1 MTITDILTFVGIA
14 VSIIFGFFISHLSS
28 IRDSRTRIIK
38 DHYIEQIKSI
48 KGRVDTM
55 FHQLIFGKSSFRKFV
70 KWYAHIGLD
79 ITCVEN
85 GVRKCLDIQMKE
97 FGNVLSAYY
106 NEITGWSD
114 FNDQFGRTN
123 YVPSAESKEKLCEMK
138 YQIDE
143 FLNDYIQHVNQANNY
158 HIVWEQ
164 YQKILQCHTY
174 YKEIHKKNPLY
185 KAINH
190 RIMKHSLE
198 LSSIIAIIVVFVF
211 LCLNIKEEDKTDLT
225 TPLTEISLELDSIN
239 KSINQFKEKYEPIDI
254 QTKSFHN
261 SAFFNAD
268 KVDSV
273 QIKLYQ
279 NKE

>member
-1 MTITDILTFVGIA
+1 MTITDIFTFVGIA

-48 KGRVDTM
+48 KGRVDTF
-55 FHQLIFGKSSFRKFV
+55 FHQLIFGKSSFRKVV
-70 KWYAHIGLD
+70 KWYDHIRLD
-79 ITCVEN
+79 ISSVDV

-97 FGNVLSAYY
+97 FGDILDKYY

-114 FNDQFGRTN
+114 FNDQYRLTH
-123 YVPSAESKEKLCEMK
+123 YTPTSDCKEKLCNIK

-158 HIVWEQ
+158 HIVSEQ
-164 YQKILQCHTY
+164 YQKIKQSHSY
-174 YKEIHKKNPLY
+174 YKEANIRFPLV
-185 KAINH
+185 KAIIH
-190 RIMKHSLE
+190 RIKNHSLE
-198 LSSIIAIIVVFVF
+198 LLSIIAIIVVFIF
-211 LCLNIKEEDKTDLT
+211 LCLNIKEEETTDLT
-225 TPLTEISLELDSIN
+225 LPLNEISSELDTIN
-239 KSINQFKEKYEPIDI
+239 NSINQFKDKYEPVEVK
-254 QTKSFHN
+254 TKTFHN

-279 NKE
+279 DK